1 MEAAQQMLVPFVF
14 RRSWGLGATRCPAD
28 HLILDSKG
36 RKASR
41 CKAGPAKAERS
52 EEIDSGKVKGK
63 EHCPVPGARA
73 GVSCCAGLSD
83 DGLHAQPGS
92 SLEAKVLICLNQPH
106 RTQILMPGSRL
117 PGTGEEEAS

>member
-1 MEAAQQMLVPFVF
+1 MLVPFVF
-14 RRSWGLGATRCPAD
+14 RRSWGLGPMRCPAD

-41 CKAGPAKAERS
+41 RKARPQEEERS
-52 EEIDSGKVKGK
+52 EEIDSGKVEGK
-63 EHCPVPGARA
+63 EHCPAPGARA

-83 DGLHAQPGS
+83 DGLHAQPGAS
-92 SLEAKVLICLNQPH
+92 VEAKVLICLNQPR